1 MKPRRQCPTQVLE
14 EEININIDEVLGS
27 DDEPAEHAIGDVN
40 VPTSPNVA
48 PDKANPD
55 QRTLQSLD
63 LDSLLNTAK
72 SSDSATSRASASD
85 IHFFFHT
92 TGANCICILCK

>member
-1 MKPRRQCPTQVLE
+1 MKPHRQCPTQVLK
-14 EEININIDEVLGS
+14 EEINININEVLGS
-27 DDEPAEHAIGDVN
+27 NDEPAEHAIGDVD

-48 PDKANPD
+48 PNKADPD

-63 LDSLLNTAK
+63 LDSPLNMAK
-72 SSDSATSRASASD
+72 SSDSATSRASTCD

-92 TGANCICILCK
+92 TGANHICILCK